1 MNEDQAERMIKL
13 LESIDGKLSST
24 AVIETFDFGEDE
36 EGNVTM
42 EPPHKRE
49 EVATSVAEHLG
60 KLYSMSRSL
69 AQYPVFPHSS
79 LDQYTSEYNNPI
91 PNQSLFIY
99 QQAQTQYTNNISQ

>member
-1 MNEDQAERMIKL
+1 MTEQQADKIIQL

-60 KLYSMSRSL
+60 KLNSSSDSL
-69 AQYPVFPHSS
+69 GQHLGVPHCSY
-79 LDQYTSEYNNPI
+79 DEK
-91 PNQSLFIY
+91 
-99 QQAQTQYTNNISQ
+99 